1 MSNIYEIAKKVGL
14 SPSTVARA
22 LSGKGYC
29 SSESRN
35 KVLQAAK
42 EVDYSPTHAAKTLKS
57 KKTNKILFCI
67 PDIYNP
73 FYFGMIKGANDV
85 LEKYGYY
92 TLLCHTK
99 HNIKEELKM
108 IEVLREKYGDG
119 MIFVSFNF
127 CEENISAVNNCGMPV
142 VLTNRYDSP
151 GKEDHFD
158 YVYIDTYKGVQL
170 ATRHLVE
177 QGHRKIAFIGG
188 DLKEQTSFERY
199 SGWKDEL
206 ERSGL
211 SPDENLVYAG
221 DYTIDSGY
229 ACAERIGGSQNT
241 PTGIVAAND
250 LMTIGFIRYCDDHHI
265 KIPQDFS
272 VVGMDNTDFAS
283 VIKPGLTSV
292 NMRQEEIGLNA
303 ASLLMERIQGRRTH
317 KKTVRIEPQL
327 IIRES
332 SICNINHQNGS
343 R

>member
-22 LSGKGYC
+22 LSGRGYC
-29 SSESRN
+29 SEESRK
-35 KVLQAAK
+35 KVLEAAK
-42 EVDYSPTHAAKTLKS
+42 EVNYSPTHAAKTLKS
-57 KKTNKILFCI
+57 KRTNKILFCI

-92 TLLCHTK
+92 TLLCYTK
-99 HNIKEELKM
+99 HNIEEELKM
-108 IEVLREKYGDG
+108 IEALREKYGDG

-127 CEENISAVNNCGMPV
+127 CEKNISAVNASKMPV

-151 GKEDHFD
+151 RGEDYFD

-170 ATRHLVE
+170 ATRHLVD

-188 DLKEQTSFERY
+188 NLEEQTSFERY

-206 ERSGL
+206 INSGL
-211 SPDENLVYAG
+211 DPDDSLVYEG

-229 ACAERIGGSQNT
+229 ACAEKIVKSSNV

-250 LMTIGFIRYCDDHHI
+250 LMAIGFIRYCGDNGI
-265 KIPQDFS
+265 KIPHDFA
-272 VVGMDNTDFAS
+272 VAGMDNTDFSS
-283 VIKPGLTSV
+283 VLKLTSV
-292 NMRQEEIGLNA
+292 DMRQEEIGLNA
-303 ASLLMERIQGRRTH
+303 ASLLMERVLGGRTY
-317 KKTVRIEPQL
+317 KKTIRIEPRL
-327 IIRES
+327 VVRES
-332 SICNINHQNGS
+332 SITNK
-343 R
+343 